1 MTGTETG
8 RSATVVAIATT
19 MLLLVLALAH
29 SFDAASA
36 EGSPRRKVFLIG
48 VVLPRRAS
56 PGSRISGSL
65 VANPDDLA
73 QDPRLIVKR
82 LKVSL
87 PVDAAGKP
95 VLEDV
100 FVDTG
105 YGRQPALTGFT
116 ATVPADGSQLLVAC
130 GSGGA
135 VERASRLDFLVQP
148 PTATA
153 KAIPQGYSMLPIE
166 SDSGVMAINGPYDG
180 DKSNTRVTVNGWPA
194 AVLAESSDAAYFAVG
209 KRAHPGR
216 NSAVLAQGERAIYF
230 DMVEPQVTITADR
243 TTLKEG
249 ESASF
254 KVSVELQGMPANAWR
269 AGNPSD
275 AYDTAGAVEH
285 ARNFT
290 PPAAGAEGVIMLT
303 IKNQSMDTVTMSPAD
318 TYSIPLTRVELD
330 HGPKIVEGEVTAH
343 QAGPFDLDASLVPL
357 LAESPGVEQPRGEI
371 ARTDHTPTPGGKE
384 TPLENRD
391 HGTPEEGIRV
401 APVVPLV
408 VARPKCCVFASITI
422 TNNFSEPVFYILNV
436 PYVGGMSPPAD
447 QWVQPGQSRTFKG
460 DFGEC
465 VRIKAIQNEGYDK
478 KGNPITGLFDDEPV
492 CCSRKNKALRFSY
505 TINSVE
511 RREGNNCPQNGG
523 VVPPPPLVPKPSR
536 TPTSTGTPTATPTQT
551 STPTPTAT
559 PTPGPGPEA
568 SVTPV
573 IVAPPPPAQ
582 VDCPQRHDGCAALIV
597 DFMRHIGGT
606 FRFPDLD
613 EIGNELHEIGC
624 EVDEIAPAFVDVPKL
639 KEHDPEND
647 AKIAAADRHNND
659 EWAKVFAAEDSH
671 QDRLRAGKEV
681 AIELIGYHGDPS
693 TRYLPCG
700 DWTESSEIGLESRQ
714 FFHERNYFAA
724 DHHVCDWFVAD
735 LSCFSGLTPR
745 AIDELENFA
754 TATCTKAP
762 KINCPLH
769 AAWESDIATGT
780 SIDTTKVCYDTDTR
794 ATSRKLR
801 RLIEGQIPLN
811 SRAKGY
817 ASLAQA
823 LKTFA
828 TGENSYYTD
837 RGYAK
842 DVPPQHERKGYQG
855 QHTGD

>member
-1 MTGTETG
+1 MTRTETG
-8 RSATVVAIATT
+8 RSATAVAIAKTA
-19 MLLLVLALAH
+19 LLLVVALAH

-36 EGSPRRKVFLIG
+36 EGSQRRKVFLIG

-65 VANPDDLA
+65 VADPDDIA

-82 LKVSL
+82 AKLSL

-95 VLEDV
+95 ILEDV

-105 YGRQPALTGFT
+105 YGRQPGLTGFT
-116 ATVPADGSQLLVAC
+116 ATVPADGSQLRVAC
-130 GSGGA
+130 GSGEA

-148 PTATA
+148 PTA

-194 AVLAESSDAAYFAVG
+194 AVVAESSDAAYFAVG
-209 KRAHPGR
+209 SRAYPGR
-216 NSAVLAQGERAIYF
+216 NSVVLAQRGRAIYF

-275 AYDTAGAVEH
+275 AYDTAGAVAH
-285 ARNFT
+285 ARDFT
-290 PPAAGAEGVIMLT
+290 PPATGADGVIMLT

-318 TYSIPLTRVELD
+318 TYSVPLTRAEIER
-330 HGPKIVEGEVTAH
+330 GPKVVEGEVTAH
-343 QAGPFDLDASLVPL
+343 QAGPYDLDASLVPL
-357 LAESPGVEQPRGEI
+357 LAESPGVEQPGGEI
-371 ARTDHTPTPGGKE
+371 ARTDHTATPGSKE
-384 TPLENRD
+384 T
-391 HGTPEEGIRV
+391 
-401 APVVPLV
+401 PVVPLV
-408 VARPKCCVFASITI
+408 VARPKCCVIISITI
-422 TNNFSEPVFYILNV
+422 TNNFSEPLFYILNG
-436 PYVGGMSPPAD
+436 PYVGDMSPPAD

-478 KGNPITGLFDDEPV
+478 KGNPITGLFDDESV

-511 RREGNNCPQNGG
+511 WREGNDCPQNGG

-536 TPTSTGTPTATPTQT
+536 TPTWTPTSTATPTQT

-559 PTPGPGPEA
+559 PTTGPGPGA

-582 VDCPQRHDGCAALIV
+582 VDCPQRHDGCAALII

-606 FRFPDLD
+606 YRFSDLD
-613 EIGNELHEIGC
+613 EMGNQLREMGC
-624 EVDEIAPAFVDVPKL
+624 EVDEVAPAFVEVPET

-681 AIELIGYHGDPS
+681 AIELVGYHGDPS

-700 DWTESSEIGLESRQ
+700 DWTESAEIGLESRQ

-724 DHHVCDWFVAD
+724 AHHVCDWFVAD

-769 AAWESDIATGT
+769 AAWESDIAIGT
-780 SIDTTKVCYDTDTR
+780 AIDTTKVCYDSDTR

-801 RLIEGQIPLN
+801 HLLEAQIPLN

-823 LKTFA
+823 LRTFG

-842 DVPPQHERKGYQG
+842 DVSPIMSAKATRGSIRAINRRRI
-855 QHTGD
+855 